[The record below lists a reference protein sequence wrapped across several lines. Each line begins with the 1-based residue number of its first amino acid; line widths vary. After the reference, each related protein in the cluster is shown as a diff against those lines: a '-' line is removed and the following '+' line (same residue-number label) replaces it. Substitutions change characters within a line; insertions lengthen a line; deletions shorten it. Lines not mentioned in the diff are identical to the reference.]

1 MKQCEKENCN
11 VLQSDDWTISSMK
24 HSINGIV
31 MLNRTTWNMAWLP
44 YLFIF
49 LKIFLWTWFYFLLLI
64 LYYKHADKMW
74 CKLLDQGTA
83 SPPPFFLEKNKKKS
97 HLFYLLFDFCWCCC
111 CCLLLL
117 CLQIFKKL
125 SSFAKL
131 KIDLNK
137 VKKQNKNQYNFY
149 KLLLLFL
156 ESPSMFVKKYIFFI
170 IIILR
175 VGGKTVF
182 WCCKN

>member
-1 MKQCEKENCN
+1 
-11 VLQSDDWTISSMK
+11 
-24 HSINGIV
+24 
-31 MLNRTTWNMAWLP
+31 
-44 YLFIF
+44 
-49 LKIFLWTWFYFLLLI
+49 
-64 LYYKHADKMW
+64 MW

-156 ESPSMFVKKYIFFI
+156 ESPSMFVKKYIFFFLLLFWEWGEKQYFDVAKI
-170 IIILR
+170 NKCYSKAKR
-175 VGGKTVF
+175 KTPPLTKKKQGHKNTWYNATF
-182 WCCKN
+182 WFIRPPKIKGYPIWRGDIWN